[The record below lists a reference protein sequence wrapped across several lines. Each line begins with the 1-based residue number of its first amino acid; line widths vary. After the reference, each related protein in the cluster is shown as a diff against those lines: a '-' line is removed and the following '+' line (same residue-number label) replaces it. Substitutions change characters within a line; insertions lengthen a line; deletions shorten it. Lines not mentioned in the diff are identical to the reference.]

1 VPRARADTVRGAV
14 IRDERSIDDKRR
26 KPRGARISGTVGH
39 YEPHYGFRQTP
50 FGLTPNPRFV
60 FPSQSHER
68 AMGTILH
75 GLARREGLMLVTGDI
90 GCGKTTLCRRLLA
103 QLPPRTFI
111 SVILNPFLTAE
122 DLLKQVLVDFGLV
135 SNADI
140 RGGALT
146 NASCHDLV
154 RTLHDFLGTLA
165 RLESSAV
172 IILDEAQDLTLRT
185 IEQIRLLSN
194 YETDTAKLLQII
206 LAGQTN
212 LEALLELE
220 QLRQFGQRISRRCRI
235 DPLVPGEVRPYIAWR
250 IAVALADPARPI
262 VSRAAERAR
271 DAVNAFPFS
280 GAAVRA
286 ITRISGGVPRIVN
299 LLCDRSL
306 ELAGAGG
313 HVAIDVRIVTEAAR
327 DLKIRVPLSVTAV
340 EQAAPLAI
348 LAVSAVCAASI
359 VVVRQFPAQSALP
372 PPPLTVA
379 PADSPA
385 PAPQPVPELIPLTA
399 AAEPSKS
406 FELSVASF
414 RTAARAQDVAGEL
427 QQSGYPATV
436 VPAAEWQR
444 VIVGPFDTLD
454 AATSAREALTALH
467 FGEIGIRERR

>member
-1 VPRARADTVRGAV
+1 M
-14 IRDERSIDDKRR
+14 
-26 KPRGARISGTVGH
+26 SGTVGH
-39 YEPHYGFRQTP
+39 YESHYGFRQTP

-68 AMGTILH
+68 AMGTLLH

-165 RLESSAV
+165 QLESSAV

-194 YETDTAKLLQII
+194 YETDSAKLLQII
-206 LAGQTN
+206 LTGQTN
-212 LEALLELE
+212 LETILQLE
-220 QLRQFGQRISRRCRI
+220 QLRQFDQRISRRCRI
-235 DPLVPGEVRPYIAWR
+235 DPLGAGEVRPYIAWR
-250 IAVALADPARPI
+250 IAAALADPARPI

-313 HVAIDVRIVTEAAR
+313 HVAIDAGIVTEAAR
-327 DLKIRVPLSVTAV
+327 DLKIPVPLSVTAV
-340 EQAAPLAI
+340 QQAAPLAI
-348 LAVSAVCAASI
+348 LAASAVCAASI

-372 PPPLTVA
+372 PAAV
-379 PADSPA
+379 PAASPA
-385 PAPQPVPELIPLTA
+385 PAPRSVPELIPLTA
-399 AAEPSKS
+399 AAAPSKS

-414 RTAARAQDVAGEL
+414 RTATRAQDVAGDL

-454 AATSAREALTALH
+454 AARAARDALTALH
-467 FGEIGIRERR
+467 FGDIGIRETR